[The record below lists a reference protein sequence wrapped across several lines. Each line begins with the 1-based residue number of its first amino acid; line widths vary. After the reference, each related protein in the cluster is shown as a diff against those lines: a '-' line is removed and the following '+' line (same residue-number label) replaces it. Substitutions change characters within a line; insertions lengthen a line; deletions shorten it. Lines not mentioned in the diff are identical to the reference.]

1 MKVSSLILAALI
13 LFSGCTTVPRAGI
26 PREVETGVYIV
37 RISQEYANNPEA
49 VKYAINQFVK
59 SMGYES
65 YDAELT
71 KSPGFFRR
79 YAEYTVT
86 MPGSTP
92 VEDLPKVRVFDQ
104 GGTELALEL
113 IITPIVVGLLVIG
126 VLALFFPF
134 LF

>member
-1 MKVSSLILAALI
+1 MKALILILAVLI

-26 PREVETGVYIV
+26 PRQVETGVYTV
-37 RISQEYANNPEA
+37 RISREYANNPKA

-59 SMGYES
+59 SRGYES

-71 KSPGFFRR
+71 KSPNFFIR

-92 VEDLPKVRVFDQ
+92 VEDMPEMRVFDSNA
-104 GGTELALEL
+104 TEGVIWL
-113 IITPIVVGLLVIG
+113 IVTPIASVVVVVGLLF
-126 VLALFFPF
+126 LFFPF